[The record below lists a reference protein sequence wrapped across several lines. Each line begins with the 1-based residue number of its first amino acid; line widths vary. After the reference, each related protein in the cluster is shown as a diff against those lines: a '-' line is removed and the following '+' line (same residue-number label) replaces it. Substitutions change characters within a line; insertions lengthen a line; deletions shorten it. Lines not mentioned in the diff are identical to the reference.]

1 MSEVVV
7 AEDGFSFQH
16 TAVQAWLN
24 LGKRSSPCTGGVVVG
39 TALVPSRTLR
49 KAVASLQEGGLCL

>member
-1 MSEVVV
+1 M